1 MNRYLAIHP
10 MESFLVKTTASSVKE
25 LYKMRPILADEVTYF
40 PDRMRAIA
48 FTNDFVTASLN

>member
-1 MNRYLAIHP
+1 

-25 LYKMRPILADEVTYF
+25 LYRMRPIAADEVAYF
-40 PDRMRAIA
+40 AERVRAIA